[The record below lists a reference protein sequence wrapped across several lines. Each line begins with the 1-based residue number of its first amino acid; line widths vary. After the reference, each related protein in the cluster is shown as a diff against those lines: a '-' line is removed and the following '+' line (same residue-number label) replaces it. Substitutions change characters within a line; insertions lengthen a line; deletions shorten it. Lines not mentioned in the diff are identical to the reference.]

1 MCKIMIHNRTQGC
14 TDCQMLQE
22 GRFEEEQEGLRNTVE
37 GVQGGTVEGVQGG
50 TVEVVQGDTVVGV
63 QGGTVEMVQGGSVEG
78 LHGKVL
84 CHTD

>member
-37 GVQGGTVEGVQGG
+37 GVQGGTVEGVQVG
-50 TVEVVQGDTVVGV
+50 TVGWVEQRTVEGVLWRTVV
-63 QGGTVEMVQGGSVEG
+63 EECRMKE
-78 LHGKVL
+78 LE
-84 CHTD
+84 